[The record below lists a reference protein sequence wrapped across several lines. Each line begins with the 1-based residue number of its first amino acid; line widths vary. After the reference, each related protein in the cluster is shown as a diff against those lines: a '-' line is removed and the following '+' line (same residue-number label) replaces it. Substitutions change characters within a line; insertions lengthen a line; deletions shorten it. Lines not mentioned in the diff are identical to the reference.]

1 MFKWCYSCN
10 RYSSIT
16 RIILF
21 FFFLYRG
28 FNMQEFEIIEK
39 VGVSNENYSDAV
51 KNALQRIEKK
61 IFWFEVIEQRG
72 RLNKDNKI
80 EFQVVLKIGCN

>member
-1 MFKWCYSCN
+1 MH
-10 RYSSIT
+10 
-16 RIILF
+16 
-21 FFFLYRG
+21 
-28 FNMQEFEIIEK
+28 EFEIIEK
-39 VGVSNENYSDAV
+39 VGVSNENYSEAV

>member
-1 MFKWCYSCN
+1 
-10 RYSSIT
+10 
-16 RIILF
+16 
-21 FFFLYRG
+21 
-28 FNMQEFEIIEK
+28 MQEFEIIEK
-39 VGVSNENYSDAV
+39 VGVSNENYSEAV

>member
-1 MFKWCYSCN
+1 
-10 RYSSIT
+10 
-16 RIILF
+16 
-21 FFFLYRG
+21 
-28 FNMQEFEIIEK
+28 MQEFEIIEK
-39 VGVSNENYSDAV
+39 VGVSNENYSEAV
-51 KNALQRIEKK
+51 RNSLQRIEKK

>member
-1 MFKWCYSCN
+1 
-10 RYSSIT
+10 
-16 RIILF
+16 
-21 FFFLYRG
+21 
-28 FNMQEFEIIEK
+28 MQEFEIIEK
-39 VGVSNENYSDAV
+39 VGVSNENYSEAV
-51 KNALQRIEKK
+51 RNALQRIEKK

>member
-1 MFKWCYSCN
+1 
-10 RYSSIT
+10 
-16 RIILF
+16 
-21 FFFLYRG
+21 
-28 FNMQEFEIIEK
+28 MQEFEIIEK
-39 VGVSNENYSDAV
+39 VGVSNENYSEAV
-51 KNALQRIEKK
+51 KNALKRIEKK

>member
-1 MFKWCYSCN
+1 MN
-10 RYSSIT
+10 
-16 RIILF
+16 
-21 FFFLYRG
+21 
-28 FNMQEFEIIEK
+28 EFEIIEK
-39 VGVSNENYSDAV
+39 VGVSNENYSEAV